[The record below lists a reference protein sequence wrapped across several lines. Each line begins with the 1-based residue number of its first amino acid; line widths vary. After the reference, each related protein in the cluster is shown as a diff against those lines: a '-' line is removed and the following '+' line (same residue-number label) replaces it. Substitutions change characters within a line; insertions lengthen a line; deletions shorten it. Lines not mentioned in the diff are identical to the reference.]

1 MFALPRNSAALVAA
15 LATAFACLQPLSAHA
30 LDIQPYSPA
39 ALDAAQK
46 AGQPV
51 ALHFHA
57 NWCPTCRAQEK
68 IFNGFKPDASLA
80 LPLLVVDYDHERAL
94 KQKLGVRT
102 QSTLIVYRGNRETA
116 RLAGETDPDKLKAAL
131 RSAL

>member
-1 MFALPRNSAALVAA
+1 MSALPRFAAA
-15 LATAFACLQPLSAHA
+15 LATTLACLLPLTAQA
-30 LDIQPYSPA
+30 LDIQPYSAA
-39 ALDAAQK
+39 ALDTAQK

-68 IFNGFKPDASLA
+68 VFNGFKPDATLA
-80 LPLLVVDYDHERAL
+80 LALLVVDYDAERAL

-102 QSTLIVYRGNRETA
+102 QSTLIVYRGKRETA
-116 RLAGETDPDKLKAAL
+116 RHAGETDPATLKAAL
-131 RSAL
+131 QSAL